1 MVQEL
6 PPTMFNGP
14 IHDYVEVEKRDVDR
28 YIVSYKLTSGKI
40 EYECKHPACK
50 GRRDNSRGPASFTS
64 KSNAREHV
72 YRDMDVTS
80 RFMCTVC
87 PDKFFSSED
96 SARRHRESK
105 KAGKIYKCSYCQKS
119 FERKDYCKSHEE
131 DEKCQKGVHSATRL
145 AYPSSSYEDG
155 YRDNYR
161 EEYRENYREEYR
173 DEYRDEYR
181 NMYSIPS
188 TPTTPVAQAY
198 HWSQADYLT
207 LQQPQPQY
215 VQQALPSLDLYGH
228 QYY

>member
-6 PPTMFNGP
+6 PPTVFTGP
-14 IHDYVEVEKRDVDR
+14 VHDYVEVEKRDVDR
-28 YIVSYKLTSGKI
+28 FIVSYKLASGKI
-40 EYECKHPACK
+40 EYECKHHACK

-145 AYPSSSYEDG
+145 SYPPSSY
-155 YRDNYR
+155 
-161 EEYRENYREEYR
+161 EEYR
-173 DEYRDEYR
+173 DDFRDGYREDEYR
-181 NMYSIPS
+181 TLYSMPS
-188 TPTTPVAQAY
+188 TPTTPAAQGY

-215 VQQALPSLDLYGH
+215 VQQALPSLDTYGH
-228 QYY
+228 PYY